1 MRVLSEVSPLCS
13 HSSVIIWLRQM
24 THADW
29 LISGL
34 EKVILPSEEI
44 HLALSCKHC
53 SNKILNKLKLIMPY
67 NDDENYSTSEYYYPE
82 QTNDPNKYGR
92 TFSSETVFW
101 SFLQSHNKLQT
112 NKARYNKCLIHLVC
126 SICTGNYCS
135 RFLSHRPRSFVA
147 WCV

>member
-1 MRVLSEVSPLCS
+1 MPVDTTLAVKILSDRFG
-13 HSSVIIWLRQM
+13 IIHDYMAERQM

-53 SNKILNKLKLIMPY
+53 SNKILKKLKLIMPY

-82 QTNDPNKYGR
+82 QTNDPNKYG
-92 TFSSETVFW
+92 
-101 SFLQSHNKLQT
+101 
-112 NKARYNKCLIHLVC
+112 
-126 SICTGNYCS
+126 
-135 RFLSHRPRSFVA
+135 
-147 WCV
+147 